1 MHRHHGPSCHI
12 AFVAWTSEPNKKR
25 QVYGIWHEHKSY
37 YFSFAFFLMFLWV
50 INVQECKLT
59 QWISFRYDISRSID
73 TKSSSWQTET
83 NTNDNNIPVYR
94 LDEPFALT
102 IYHYAFKNKTHTP
115 AISKVIP
122 SCPELLSH
130 YTGVWCVRL
139 RVRTCV
145 CVRACECA
153 YVRVC
158 VRVMCVSAY
167 VCACVCVRA
176 CVWCVYKK
184 RLKVKAC
191 DWSTGHA
198 NFSPIALTYPLW
210 QTISS
215 WLIGW
220 NKYIVQ

>member
-25 QVYGIWHEHKSY
+25 QVYGIWHEHKTY

-50 INVQECKLT
+50 INVQECKLIE
-59 QWISFRYDISRSID
+59 WISFRYDISRSID

-115 AISKVIP
+115 DISKVIP

-176 CVWCVYKK
+176 CDVYIK
-184 RLKVKAC
+184 R
-191 DWSTGHA
+191 
-198 NFSPIALTYPLW
+198 
-210 QTISS
+210 
-215 WLIGW
+215 GW
-220 NKYIVQ
+220 R